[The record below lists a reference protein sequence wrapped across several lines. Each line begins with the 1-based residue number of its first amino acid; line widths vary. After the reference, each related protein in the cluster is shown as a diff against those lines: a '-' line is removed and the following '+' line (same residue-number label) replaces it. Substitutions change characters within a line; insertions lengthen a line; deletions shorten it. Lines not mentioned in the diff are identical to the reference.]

1 MKAEFSNISISKI
14 GTAVPKNS
22 LDLMSLTDLATE
34 AVLKT
39 IIKTTGISSVRVA
52 ENNMTSSDLCVEAA
66 NNILEDTENE
76 EIDALIFVSQTR
88 DYHLPQTSFIIQNRL
103 NLRKDVFCLDM
114 PLGCSGY
121 INGLFQASLLL
132 QISNIKKVLLLAGDT
147 STKMINAKDRAT
159 RMVFGDGGS
168 ATVLEKGSD
177 TISFNI
183 QSDGSGADNLIIK
196 SGAFRNPSD
205 EKSKIPLLMEEGN
218 YRSAEDIYMGG
229 MDIFNFALR
238 EVPTIVDEHLRD
250 SNITKDDI
258 DLLVLHQANKFMV
271 DYLRKRIKIN
281 REKVPV
287 EVDNYGNTGPCSIP
301 LVLSLKGN
309 NYKEENKL
317 KSVMMCGF
325 GVGLS
330 WGTALTN
337 LECTMFYEPVE
348 I

>member
-1 MKAEFSNISISKI
+1 MKAEFNNISISKI
-14 GTAVPKNS
+14 GTAVPENS
-22 LDLMSLTDLATE
+22 LDLMSLTNLGTE
-34 AVLKT
+34 RELKT

-52 ENNMTSSDLCVEAA
+52 KDNMTSSDLCIDAA
-66 NNILEDTENE
+66 TNILGDSENKE
-76 EIDALIFVSQTR
+76 VDALIFVSQTR
-88 DYHLPQTSFIIQNRL
+88 DYHLPQTSFIIQNRM
-103 NLRKDVFCLDM
+103 NLRKDIFCLDI

-132 QISNIKKVLLLAGDT
+132 QIPKIKKVLLLAGDT
-147 STKMINAKDRAT
+147 STKMINSKDRAT

-168 ATVLEKGSD
+168 ATVLEKGND
-177 TISFNI
+177 TINFNI
-183 QSDGSGADNLIIK
+183 QSDGSGADSLIIK
-196 SGAFRNPSD
+196 SGAFRYPSN

-218 YRSAEDIYMGG
+218 YRSSEDIYMGG
-229 MDIFNFALR
+229 VDIFNFALR

-250 SNITKDDI
+250 LNKTKDNI

-271 DYLRKRIKIN
+271 NYLRKIIKIN
-281 REKVPV
+281 KEKVPI

-301 LVLSLKGN
+301 LVLSIKGN
-309 NYKEENKL
+309 NYKKENKL

-330 WGTALTN
+330 WGTAMTN
-337 LECTMFYEPVE
+337 LENTIFYKPVE

>member
-1 MKAEFSNISISKI
+1 MIAEFNNISISKI

-22 LDLMSLTDLATE
+22 LDLMSLTNLGSE
-34 AVLKT
+34 QELKT

-52 ENNMTSSDLCVEAA
+52 EVNVTSSDLCIEAA
-66 NNILEDTENE
+66 NNILGNSENE

-88 DYHLPQTSFIIQNRL
+88 DYHLPQTSFIIQSRM
-103 NLRKDVFCLDM
+103 NLRKDIFCLDI

-132 QISNIKKVLLLAGDT
+132 QIPNIKKVLLLAGDT
-147 STKMINAKDRAT
+147 STKMINYKDRAT

-168 ATVLEKGSD
+168 ATVLEKGND

-183 QSDGSGADNLIIK
+183 QSDGSGADSLIIK

-218 YRSAEDIYMGG
+218 YRSDEDIYMGG

-238 EVPTIVDEHLRD
+238 EVPTIVAAHLKD
-250 SNITKDDI
+250 LNKTKDDI
-258 DLLVLHQANKFMV
+258 DLFVLHQANKFMV
-271 DYLRKRIKIN
+271 NYLRKRMKISK
-281 REKVPV
+281 EKVPV

-301 LVLSLKGN
+301 LVLSSKGN
-309 NYKEENKL
+309 NYKKENKL

-330 WGTALTN
+330 WGTAMTN
-337 LECTMFYEPVE
+337 LETTMFYKPLE

>member
-1 MKAEFSNISISKI
+1 MKAEFSNVSISKI
-14 GTAVPKNS
+14 GVAIPKNF
-22 LDLMSLTDLATE
+22 LDLMSLTNLGTAGE
-34 AVLKT
+34 LKS

-52 ENNMTSSDLCVEAA
+52 EDNVTSSDLCIEAA
-66 NNILEDTENE
+66 INILGDNE
-76 EIDALIFVSQTR
+76 IEEVDALIFVSQTR

-103 NLRKDVFCLDM
+103 KLRKDIFCLDM

-121 INGLFQASLLL
+121 VNGLFQASLLL
-132 QISNIKKVLLLAGDT
+132 QIPNIKKVLLLAGDT
-147 STKMINAKDRAT
+147 STKMINVKDRAT

-168 ATVLEKGSD
+168 ATVLEKGKD

-183 QSDGSGADNLIIK
+183 KSDGSGSDSLIIR

-205 EKSKIPLLMEEGN
+205 EKSKIPILMEEGN

-238 EVPTIVDEHLRD
+238 EVPVIIDEHLRD
-250 SNITKDDI
+250 LGITKDNL

-271 DYLRKRIKIN
+271 NYLRKKSKIN
-281 REKVPV
+281 REKVPI

-309 NYKEENKL
+309 NYKEANKL

-330 WGTALTN
+330 WGTAVTN
-337 LECTMFYEPVE
+337 LEKTLFYEPKE

>member
-1 MKAEFSNISISKI
+1 MKAEFNNISISKI
-14 GTAVPKNS
+14 GTAVPRNS
-22 LDLMSLTDLATE
+22 LDLMSLTELGTE
-34 AVLKT
+34 GELKT

-52 ENNMTSSDLCVEAA
+52 KDNMTSSDLCIKAA
-66 NNILEDTENE
+66 NNILADSENE
-76 EIDALIFVSQTR
+76 DIDALIFVSQTR

-103 NLRKDVFCLDM
+103 KLRKDIFCLDM

-132 QISNIKKVLLLAGDT
+132 QIPNIKKVLLLAGDT

-168 ATVLEKGSD
+168 ATVLEKGND

-183 QSDGSGADNLIIK
+183 QSDGSGANSLIIK

-205 EKSKIPLLMEEGN
+205 EKSKTPMLMEEGN
-218 YRSAEDIYMGG
+218 HRSAEDIYMGG
-229 MDIFNFALR
+229 MDIFNFAMR

-250 SNITKDDI
+250 SRITKDDI

-271 DYLRKRIKIN
+271 NYLRKIIKIN
-281 REKVPV
+281 KEKVPI

-309 NYKEENKL
+309 DYKKESKL

-330 WGTALTN
+330 WGTAMTN
-337 LECTMFYEPVE
+337 LENTLFYEPLE

>member
-1 MKAEFSNISISKI
+1 MKAEFNNISISKI

-22 LDLMSLTDLATE
+22 LDLMSLTNLGTE
-34 AVLKT
+34 GELKT

-52 ENNMTSSDLCVEAA
+52 EDNMTSSDLCIEAA
-66 NNILEDTENE
+66 NNILEDRENE
-76 EIDALIFVSQTR
+76 EVDALIFVSQTR

-103 NLRKDVFCLDM
+103 KLRKDIFCLDI

-132 QISNIKKVLLLAGDT
+132 QIPNIKKVLLLAGDT

-168 ATVLEKGSD
+168 ATVLEKGND

-183 QSDGSGADNLIIK
+183 QSDGSGANSLIIK

-205 EKSKIPLLMEEGN
+205 EKSKTPMLMEEGN
-218 YRSAEDIYMGG
+218 HRSAEDIYMGG
-229 MDIFNFALR
+229 MDIFNFAMR

-250 SNITKDDI
+250 SRITKDDI

-271 DYLRKRIKIN
+271 NYLRKIIKIN
-281 REKVPV
+281 KEKVPI
-287 EVDNYGNTGPCSIP
+287 ELDNYGNTGPCSIP

-309 NYKEENKL
+309 DYKKESKL

-330 WGTALTN
+330 WGTAMTN
-337 LECTMFYEPVE
+337 LENTLFYEPLE

>member
-1 MKAEFSNISISKI
+1 MKAELNNISISKI
-14 GTAVPKNS
+14 GTAVPRNS
-22 LDLMSLTDLATE
+22 LDLMSLTELGTE
-34 AVLKT
+34 GELKT

-52 ENNMTSSDLCVEAA
+52 EDNMTSSDLCIEAA
-66 NNILEDTENE
+66 NNILDDSEIE

-88 DYHLPQTSFIIQNRL
+88 DYHMPQTSFIIQNRL
-103 NLRKDVFCLDM
+103 KLRKDIFCLDI

-132 QISNIKKVLLLAGDT
+132 QIPNIKKVLLLAGDT

-168 ATVLEKGSD
+168 ATLLEKGND

-183 QSDGSGADNLIIK
+183 QSDGSGADSLIIK

-205 EKSKIPLLMEEGN
+205 EKSKTPLLMEEGN
-218 YRSAEDIYMGG
+218 YRSGEDIYMAG

-238 EVPTIVDEHLRD
+238 EVPTIVDEHLGD
-250 SNITKDDI
+250 LNKTKDNI

-271 DYLRKRIKIN
+271 DYLRKRMKVS

-309 NYKEENKL
+309 NYKKENKL

-330 WGTALTN
+330 WGTAMTN
-337 LECTMFYEPVE
+337 LENTLFYEPIE